1 MINRRLSF
9 YFPRLRQLLTRIS
22 YEYLSMLDKNAYL
35 LFMNYGYAN
44 LDSNEAHLELAAKD
58 ERHRYPIQLY
68 DHIASSIDWSGL
80 EGLEVSCG
88 RGGGAHY
95 IMQHYHPKSIT
106 GVDFSTQ
113 AISFCNRYYSVEGL
127 AFAHGD
133 AESLRFPNHSFD
145 VVINLEASLYYPN
158 VERFFRN
165 VVRVLRPGGYFLYA
179 DMRYVEEIEV
189 WRMQLRSTGLK
200 CLSEE
205 DITQNVLRA
214 LDLDHHHKRTVIEQ
228 YVPKLFHKPFYL
240 WSGITGA
247 DLARDESKAGTRV
260 YLSFVFR
267 KKDAVDKN

>member
-1 MINRRLSF
+1 MMNRRLSL
-9 YFPRLRQLLTRIS
+9 YLPRLGQLLTRIS
-22 YEYLSMLDKNAYL
+22 YEYFSMLDKDANL
-35 LFMNYGYAN
+35 LFMNYGYAK
-44 LDSNEAHLELAAKD
+44 LDSNAHLNLALKD

-95 IMQHYHPKSIT
+95 IMQHYHAKSIT

-113 AISFCNRYYSVEGL
+113 AISFCNRYYSAEGL
-127 AFAHGD
+127 AFAHDD

-145 VVINLEASLYYPN
+145 VVINLEASFYYPN

-179 DMRYVEEIEV
+179 DMRYVEEMEA
-189 WRMQLRSTGLK
+189 WRTQLRNTGLK

-205 DITQNVLRA
+205 DITHNVLRA
-214 LDLDHHHKRTVIEQ
+214 LDLDQNYRRTVIEQ
-228 YVPKLFHKPFYL
+228 YVPKLFHKYFYR
-240 WSGITGA
+240 WAGVTGA
-247 DLARDESKAGTRV
+247 NLARGESKAGKRV
-260 YLSFVFR
+260 YLFFVFQ
-267 KKDAVDKN
+267 KENAIDEN